1 MSWSKTMQTRGLK
14 MWKKKDTTWK
24 SDWSTSMSQKCAADS
39 WTDEIL
45 RMCLKKLV
53 DWMFSLVFSIYLV
66 VTRMARGKL
75 NTRKLMVT
83 AMVRLMVNCVSAMVL
98 IILVILKIGKI
109 TKARGIQ

>member
-1 MSWSKTMQTRGLK
+1 MQTRGLK

-45 RMCLKKLV
+45 RMC
-53 DWMFSLVFSIYLV
+53 LV